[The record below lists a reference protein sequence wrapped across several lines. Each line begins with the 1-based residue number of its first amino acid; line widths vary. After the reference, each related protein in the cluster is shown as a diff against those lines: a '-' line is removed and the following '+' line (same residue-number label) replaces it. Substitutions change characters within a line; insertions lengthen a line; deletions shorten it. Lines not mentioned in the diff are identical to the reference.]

1 MYWGA
6 VWNLTT
12 RTKKIHL
19 STGLL
24 SQLWVISKEIY
35 LHKFMLSLMKGDNY
49 SLHECQYKLYNP
61 NDLLNRSQLSP
72 VCINIR

>member
-1 MYWGA
+1 MGF
-6 VWNLTT
+6 NNKNK
-12 RTKKIHL
+12 KKIHL
-19 STGLL
+19 SSGLL

-49 SLHECQYKLYNP
+49 SLHECQYNLYNP
-61 NDLLNRSQLSP
+61 YDLLNRSQLSP